1 VGVKR
6 MVVADRKLFQKMR
19 LNDMNVFDTERTV
32 RENIY
37 QLEQEDIRIEELVE
51 EMINEKIP
59 ISIILDWLR
68 QMEDN
73 AGEVAFLNTLLQ
85 LNVQTYDFSSSTIFK
100 RGVK

>member
-1 VGVKR
+1 
-6 MVVADRKLFQKMR
+6 MAVVDRKLYQKMR
-19 LNDMNVFDTERTV
+19 LNDMNTFDTERTF

-37 QLEQEDIRIEELVE
+37 QLEQEDVRIEDLVK
-51 EMINEKIP
+51 EMISENIP
-59 ISIILDWLR
+59 VSIILGWLR

-73 AGEVAFLNTLLQ
+73 AGEIVYLNTLLQ